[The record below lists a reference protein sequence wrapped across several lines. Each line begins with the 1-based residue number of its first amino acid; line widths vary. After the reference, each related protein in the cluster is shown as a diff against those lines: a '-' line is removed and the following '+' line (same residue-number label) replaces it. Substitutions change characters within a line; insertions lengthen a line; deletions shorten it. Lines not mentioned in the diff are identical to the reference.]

1 MKDKNKREAIDFNE
15 TLLNLEQNGSKEI
28 EEVKESIEKQR
39 TDIKLDEYVVRNK
52 WQVYKDL
59 VFIFKDR
66 SSNDNDLKKKYSKI
80 LIQILINQLIVMN
93 IIFTLKGLNVLNFG
107 DATFNIF
114 ITATIAEVFTLVTTI
129 VKYLFTDKLTDLI
142 SRLLAENKND
152 SINSS
157 DSDEDG

>member
-1 MKDKNKREAIDFNE
+1 MDFNE
-15 TLLNLEQNGSKEI
+15 KLLNLEQNGSKEI
-28 EEVKESIEKQR
+28 EEVKESIEKQK
-39 TDIKLDEYVVRNK
+39 TDIKLDEYVARNK

-93 IIFTLKGLNVLNFG
+93 IIFTLKGLNILSFG

-142 SRLLAENKND
+142 SRLLAENNKD
-152 SINSS
+152 STNES
-157 DSDEDG
+157 DSNEDG

>member
-1 MKDKNKREAIDFNE
+1 MKDKNNREVIDFNE
-15 TLLNLEQNGSKEI
+15 TLLNLEQGGSKEI
-28 EEVKESIEKQR
+28 EEVKESIEKQK

-93 IIFTLKGLNVLNFG
+93 IIFVLKGLNILNFG

-142 SRLLAENKND
+142 SRLLAENKKD
-152 SINSS
+152 QANSS
-157 DSDEDG
+157 GTDEDG

>member
-1 MKDKNKREAIDFNE
+1 MDFNE
-15 TLLNLEQNGSKEI
+15 KLLNLEQNGSKEI
-28 EEVKESIEKQR
+28 EEVKESIEKQK
-39 TDIKLDEYVVRNK
+39 TDIKLDEYVARNK

-59 VFIFKDR
+59 VFIFKNR

-93 IIFTLKGLNVLNFG
+93 IIFTLKGLNILNFG

-142 SRLLAENKND
+142 SRLLAENNKD
-152 SINSS
+152 STNES
-157 DSDEDG
+157 DSNEDG

>member
-1 MKDKNKREAIDFNE
+1 MDFNE
-15 TLLNLEQNGSKEI
+15 KLLNLEQNGSKEI
-28 EEVKESIEKQR
+28 EEVKESIEKQK
-39 TDIKLDEYVVRNK
+39 TDIKLDEYVARNK

-93 IIFTLKGLNVLNFG
+93 IIFTLKGLNILNFG

-142 SRLLAENKND
+142 SRLLAENNKD
-152 SINSS
+152 STNES
-157 DSDEDG
+157 DSNEDG

>member
-93 IIFTLKGLNVLNFG
+93 IIFTLKGLNILNFG

-142 SRLLAENKND
+142 SRLLAENNKD
-152 SINSS
+152 STNES
-157 DSDEDG
+157 DSNEDG

>member
-1 MKDKNKREAIDFNE
+1 MKDKNKRKTMDFNE
-15 TLLNLEQNGSKEI
+15 KLLNLEQNGSKEI
-28 EEVKESIEKQR
+28 EEVKESIEKQK
-39 TDIKLDEYVVRNK
+39 TDIKLDEYVARNK

-59 VFIFKDR
+59 VFIFKNR

-93 IIFTLKGLNVLNFG
+93 IIFTLKGLNILNFG

-142 SRLLAENKND
+142 SRLLAENNKD
-152 SINSS
+152 STNES
-157 DSDEDG
+157 DSNEDG